1 MAAKPIPDGYNSVT
15 PYLMVRGAAGL
26 VDFLKRAFGAEETEN
41 LSAPDG
47 TVMHAEVR
55 IGDSIIMIGE
65 AHGEFGAMP
74 SAVHLYVNDA
84 DAMYQ
89 SALQAGATSVEE
101 PKDQFWGDRLGGV
114 KDAFGNLWWV
124 STHVEDVAP
133 EELQERAEAFMK
145 QMSEG

>member
-1 MAAKPIPDGYNSVT
+1 MAAKPIPDGYHSAT
-15 PYLMVRGAAGL
+15 PYLMVQGAAGL
-26 VDFLKRAFGAEETEN
+26 VDFLKRAFGAEETEC

-65 AHGEFGAMP
+65 AHGEFRVML

-89 SALQAGATSVEE
+89 RALQAGATSVEE
-101 PKDQFWGDRLGGV
+101 PKDQFWGDHLGGG
-114 KDAFGNLWWV
+114 KDAFGNLCWV
-124 STHVEDVAP
+124 STHVEDVSP
-133 EELQERAEAFMK
+133 EELKERPEAFMK
-145 QMSEG
+145 QMSGS